1 MFGLGNVLVGFSAL
15 FQVGNTGPWWLLW
28 MLLIIGLLS
37 LVVTWLSQMFGS
49 QAVATNG
56 AEVAAS
62 AQHVPAEAV
71 QGVGTTPSID
81 DLTRIEGIG
90 PKISSLLQNAGITT
104 FSQLA
109 ATETSRL
116 EEILQEAKLSLANPD
131 TWPEQAK
138 LAAAGEW
145 DTLETLQDELKGG
158 RRVD

>member
-1 MFGLGNVLVGFSAL
+1 MFGLENVLAAFSAL
-15 FQVGNTGPWWLLW
+15 FQAGSTGPWWLLW
-28 MLLIIGLLS
+28 LLLIIGLLS
-37 LVVTWLSQMFGS
+37 LVGSWLSQMFGNR
-49 QAVATNG
+49 AIATNG

-81 DLTRIEGIG
+81 NLTRIEGIG
-90 PKISSLLQNAGITT
+90 PKISSLLQATGITT

-109 ATETSRL
+109 ATEASRL
-116 EEILQEAKLSLANPD
+116 EEILQEAKLSLANPGS
-131 TWPEQAK
+131 WPEQAK

-145 DTLETLQDELKGG
+145 DALEVLQDGLKGG